1 MRACLCRPSISN
13 NIIHFA
19 KRTFLWRCPMRSS
32 KRFFWIREPRPPEIA
47 RCSGIRRFI
56 PSIVTMESKIRHRL
70 GAAIAGGL
78 PDRKR
83 RISRIRRTDTAIV
96 RSHFFP
102 AAYAGPPCPRPIYG
116 GYESER
122 YCRNGGYHAITGGK
136 IHPCR
141 TAEAA
146 PVLCASEMDGQSM
159 SISKEKRCLT

>member
-1 MRACLCRPSISN
+1 
-13 NIIHFA
+13 
-19 KRTFLWRCPMRSS
+19 MRSS
-32 KRFFWIREPRPPEIA
+32 KRFFWTREPRPPEIA

-56 PSIVTMESKIRHRL
+56 PSIVTMESKMPPYRL
-70 GAAIAGGL
+70 GAAIAGGSS
-78 PDRKR
+78 DRKRR

-102 AAYAGPPCPRPIYG
+102 AAYAGSPCPRPLYA

-122 YCRNGGYHAITGGK
+122 YCRNGGYHTITGGK

-159 SISKEKRCLT
+159 SVSKEKRCMT